1 MVIRKKRMKNIIV
14 AFAFILFS
22 TCITAQV
29 NWTNVD
35 ADFGPLPASM
45 HVYKTTDAID
55 GKLNI
60 AYYVSFDL
68 KDKSHA
74 LSTAVGNGKRYTPQK
89 FYDSISNKPLLV
101 MNATFFEF
109 AHNSNLNLVVDGGEI
124 KSYHLHSLP
133 GKGKDTLTYRHV
145 FGAALG
151 ISKSNKPDVAWVYT
165 DTADANVYASQTVVP
180 MFKDSVADVPAAVML
195 SKGDFKKWKV
205 KTAIGGGPVLLQDGA
220 VKITNNE
227 ELKFAGKAISDKHPR
242 TAVGYTANNELIL
255 FVCEGRFKGRA
266 DGLTLTEMATLMQQ
280 IGCVEALNLDGGGS
294 SCLLI
299 NGKETIK
306 PSDKEGQRPVPAVFM
321 IR

>member
-1 MVIRKKRMKNIIV
+1 MKNIIYALLLTFISTAVV
-14 AFAFILFS
+14 AQI
-22 TCITAQV
+22 
-29 NWTNVD
+29 NWNNVD
-35 ADFGPLPASM
+35 AEFGPLPASM
-45 HVYKTTDAID
+45 HVYKTTDAIN
-55 GKLNI
+55 GKPNI
-60 AYYVSFDL
+60 AYYVRYDL

-101 MNATFFEF
+101 MNASFFEF
-109 AHNSNLNLVVDGGEI
+109 AHNSNLNLVVDDGKI

-145 FGAALG
+145 YGAALG

-165 DTADANVYASQTVVP
+165 DTADTHVYASQTVIP
-180 MFKDSVADVPAAVML
+180 MFKDSVADLPASMML
-195 SKGDFKKWKV
+195 SKGNFKKWKV
-205 KTAIGGGPVLLQDGA
+205 KTAIGGGPVLLQNGA
-220 VKITNNE
+220 IKITNNE

-242 TAVGYTANNELIL
+242 TAVGYTAEGALIL

-266 DGLTLTEMATLMQQ
+266 DGLTLTEMAGLMKQ

-294 SCLLI
+294 SCLLV

>member
-1 MVIRKKRMKNIIV
+1 MKNTLYLILLM
-14 AFAFILFS
+14 FA
-22 TCITAQV
+22 TTVTNAQV

-60 AYYVSFDL
+60 AYYVSYDL

-89 FYDSISNKPLLV
+89 YYDSISNKPLLV

-145 FGAALG
+145 YGAALG

-165 DTADANVYASQTVVP
+165 DTADVNVYASQTVVS
-180 MFKDSVADVPAAVML
+180 MFKDSIADVPAKEML
-195 SKGDFKKWKV
+195 SKGDFKKWKI
-205 KTAIGGGPVLLQDGA
+205 KTAIGGGPVLLQDGDI
-220 VKITNNE
+220 KITNNE
-227 ELKFAGKAISDKHPR
+227 ELKFAGKAILDKHPR
-242 TAVGYTANNELIL
+242 TAVGYTANNQLIM
-255 FVCEGRFKGRA
+255 FVCEGRFPGRA
-266 DGLTLTEMATLMQQ
+266 DGLTLTQMAGLLKEM
-280 IGCVEALNLDGGGS
+280 GCVEAINLDGGGS
-294 SCLLI
+294 SCLLV

>member
-1 MVIRKKRMKNIIV
+1 MKNTFYLLLLM
-14 AFAFILFS
+14 FA
-22 TCITAQV
+22 TTVTNAQV

-60 AYYVSFDL
+60 AYYVSYDL

-89 FYDSISNKPLLV
+89 YYDSISNKPLLV

-133 GKGKDTLTYRHV
+133 GKGKDILTYRHV
-145 FGAALG
+145 YGAALG

-165 DTADANVYASQTVVP
+165 DTADVNVYASQTVVS
-180 MFKDSVADVPAAVML
+180 MFKDSIADVPAKEML
-195 SKGDFKKWKV
+195 SKGDFKKWKI
-205 KTAIGGGPVLLQDGA
+205 KTAIGGGPVLLQDGDI
-220 VKITNNE
+220 KITNNE
-227 ELKFAGKAISDKHPR
+227 ELKFAGKAILDKHPR
-242 TAVGYTANNELIL
+242 TAVGYTANNQLIM
-255 FVCEGRFKGRA
+255 FVCEGRFPGRA
-266 DGLTLTEMATLMQQ
+266 DGLTLTQMAGLLKEM
-280 IGCVEALNLDGGGS
+280 GCVEAINLDGGGS
-294 SCLLI
+294 SCLLV

>member
-1 MVIRKKRMKNIIV
+1 MKNIV
-14 AFAFILFS
+14 YLLVLSLFS
-22 TCITAQV
+22 TSVAAQV

-109 AHNSNLNLVVDGGEI
+109 AHNSNLNLVVDNGEI
-124 KSYHLHSLP
+124 KSYHLHSLL

-145 FGAALG
+145 YGAALG

-195 SKGDFKKWKV
+195 SKGNFKKWKV
-205 KTAIGGGPVLLQDGA
+205 KTAIGGGPVLLQEGA
-220 VKITNNE
+220 VNITNNE
-227 ELKFAGKAISDKHPR
+227 ELKFAGKAILDKHPR
-242 TAVGYTANNELIL
+242 TAVGYTAKGELIL

-266 DGLTLTEMATLMQQ
+266 DGLTLPEMATLMQQ

-294 SCLLI
+294 SCLLV

>member
-1 MVIRKKRMKNIIV
+1 MKNTFYLLLLM
-14 AFAFILFS
+14 FA
-22 TCITAQV
+22 TTVTNAQV

-60 AYYVSFDL
+60 AYYVSYDL

-89 FYDSISNKPLLV
+89 YYDSISNKPLLV

-145 FGAALG
+145 YGAALG

-165 DTADANVYASQTVVP
+165 DTADVNVYASQTVVS
-180 MFKDSVADVPAAVML
+180 MFKDSIADVPAKEML
-195 SKGDFKKWKV
+195 SKGDFKKWKI
-205 KTAIGGGPVLLQDGA
+205 KTAIGGGPVLLQDGDI
-220 VKITNNE
+220 KITNNE
-227 ELKFAGKAISDKHPR
+227 ELKFAGKAILDKHPR
-242 TAVGYTANNELIL
+242 TAVGYTANNQLIM
-255 FVCEGRFKGRA
+255 FVCEGRFPGRA
-266 DGLTLTEMATLMQQ
+266 DGLTLTQMAGLLKEM
-280 IGCVEALNLDGGGS
+280 GCVEAINLDGGGS
-294 SCLLI
+294 SCLLV

>member
-1 MVIRKKRMKNIIV
+1 MKNIVIG
-14 AFAFILFS
+14 FAFILFS
-22 TCITAQV
+22 TGVTAQV

-60 AYYVSFDL
+60 AYYISFDL
-68 KDKSHA
+68 KDKSHT

-109 AHNSNLNLVVDGGEI
+109 AHNSNLNLAVDNGEI

-165 DTADANVYASQTVVP
+165 DTADANVYASQTVIP

-294 SCLLI
+294 SCLLV

>member
-1 MVIRKKRMKNIIV
+1 MKNIVIG
-14 AFAFILFS
+14 FAFILFS
-22 TCITAQV
+22 TGVTAQV

-60 AYYVSFDL
+60 AYYISFDL
-68 KDKSHA
+68 KDKSHT

-109 AHNSNLNLVVDGGEI
+109 AHNSNLNLVVDNGEI

-165 DTADANVYASQTVVP
+165 DTADANVYASQTVIP

-205 KTAIGGGPVLLQDGA
+205 KTAIGGGPVLLPEGA

-294 SCLLI
+294 SCLLV